1 MNSRQS
7 RHLAFAGLFIV
18 VTVTMLLNISI
29 VATVSNETKQMFD
42 YLDNLP
48 DSSVIIVS
56 FDHEASSLPEMK
68 PLGLVMLRHL
78 FAKDHKLIGVAL
90 LAEGTGV
97 GYRLMQETAREYNKE
112 YGRDYVFL
120 GFKPQFIAAI
130 LSMGESLKGTF
141 PEDYLGNATSEIEL
155 LSKVHNYDNVAAVIS
170 LADGSLTTHW
180 IEYGNEKY
188 GVHVAAAVAASML
201 TTYDPYISSGQ
212 LKAMVGGLRGAAEYE
227 NLLGIGG
234 SGGRS
239 MLAQSSAHLY
249 IILLIIIGN
258 VTYFRSRKKG

>member
-1 MNSRQS
+1 
-7 RHLAFAGLFIV
+7 
-18 VTVTMLLNISI
+18 
-29 VATVSNETKQMFD
+29 
-42 YLDNLP
+42 
-48 DSSVIIVS
+48 
-56 FDHEASSLPEMK
+56 
-68 PLGLVMLRHL
+68 
-78 FAKDHKLIGVAL
+78 
-90 LAEGTGV
+90 
-97 GYRLMQETAREYNKE
+97 
-112 YGRDYVFL
+112 
-120 GFKPQFIAAI
+120 
-130 LSMGESLKGTF
+130 MGESLKGTF

-155 LSKVHNYDNVAAVIS
+155 LSKVHNYDNVTAVIS